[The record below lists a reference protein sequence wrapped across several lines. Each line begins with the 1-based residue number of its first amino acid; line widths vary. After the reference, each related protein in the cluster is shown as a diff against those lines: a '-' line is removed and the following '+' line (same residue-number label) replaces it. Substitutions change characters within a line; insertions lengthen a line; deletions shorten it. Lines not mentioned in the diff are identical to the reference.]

1 MKRRASQ
8 IATLATFHNRCLYTI
23 EALESLTSQV
33 FLNDATIQH
42 FLVDDG
48 SSDGT
53 GTVIMSRFPQVTII
67 PGSGT
72 LYWAGGMRYGWE
84 QQLCKQS
91 FDYLFVYND
100 DTRFIPD
107 ALSHLFELAQAWGGH
122 TRPLAV
128 VGTVVDPQTGKPT
141 YGGRRRSS
149 IWHPLKFAHLID
161 PCGEVQEADVFNMNA
176 VLLSRGALDRIGF
189 LAPFFVHSGADF
201 EFGLR
206 LREAGGVILVA
217 PGVVGS
223 CSPNPL
229 SDPRQPLPRSIRGRL
244 RYLLDPKREPPRQRW
259 AMYRLHG
266 GPFWLLLF
274 LIPYITI
281 WLPRRRP

>member
-1 MKRRASQ
+1 M
-8 IATLATFHNRCLYTI
+8 
-23 EALESLTSQV
+23 V
-33 FLNDATIQH
+33 
-42 FLVDDG
+42 LVDDD

-53 GTVIMSRFPQVTII
+53 ARSVSERFPVVTII
-67 PGSGT
+67 RGSGS

-84 QQLCKQS
+84 QQLSQQP

-100 DTRFIPD
+100 DTRLKPD
-107 ALSHLFELAQAWGGH
+107 ALRQLIEVAQGWGGH
-122 TRPLAV
+122 TKPLAV
-128 VGTVVDPQTGKPT
+128 VGTVVDPHTGKPT

-149 IWHPLKFAHLID
+149 HWHPLKFAHLIE
-161 PCGEVQEADVFNMNA
+161 PSGEVQQADVFNMNA
-176 VLLSRGALDRIGF
+176 ALLSRGALDRIGF
-189 LAPFFVHSGADF
+189 LAPYFVHSGADF

-206 LREAGGVILVA
+206 LRQAGGVILVA

-223 CSPNPL
+223 CSPNPI
-229 SDPRQPLPRSIRGRL
+229 SDPHQPLPRSIRGRL

-259 AMYRLHG
+259 GMYRRHG

-274 LIPYITI
+274 LILYITI